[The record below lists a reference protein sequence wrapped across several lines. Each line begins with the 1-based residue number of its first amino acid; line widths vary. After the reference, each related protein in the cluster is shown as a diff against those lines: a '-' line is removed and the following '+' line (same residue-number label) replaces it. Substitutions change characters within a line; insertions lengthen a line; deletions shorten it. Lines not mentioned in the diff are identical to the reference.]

1 MIFSFLLFL
10 LSFLV
15 SFALLRKLKILPARI
30 NPIIALIIAFYF
42 LSASIYYSEDLMQ
55 ILGYSILFLFI
66 AFTIALVYSSLFK
79 KEEKEKE
86 KKV

>member
-1 MIFSFLLFL
+1 MIFSFLLFI

-15 SFALLRKLKILPARI
+15 SFALLRKLKILPTRI

-42 LSASIYYSEDLMQ
+42 LSASVYYSEDLMQ
-55 ILGYSILFLFI
+55 ILGYSILFLFM
-66 AFTIALVYSSLFK
+66 AFAVALIYSSLFK